1 MLVPLNEIV
10 PGRVIAGRN
19 IKDAL
24 ATLDD
29 RGIERL
35 PPLPRS

>member
-1 MLVPLNEIV
+1 V

-24 ATLDD
+24 REVDD

-35 PPLPRS
+35 PFSSAS